1 MMEGSDNANEKQD
14 ARDELHRAIELRES
28 RQRQWRE
35 KGERSLGRNLAL
47 MGSLGWLIVT
57 PMLLGAFVG
66 GWLDRLAGG
75 GVMWTAALIF
85 AGCVLGGY
93 LVWRRINEEPE

>member
-1 MMEGSDNANEKQD
+1 MTVSGNADEEGKAG
-14 ARDELHRAIELRES
+14 DEMRRVIELRQT
-28 RQRQWRE
+28 RRKRWRE
-35 KGERSLGRNLAL
+35 KGERSLARNLSL
-47 MGSLGWLIVT
+47 MGALGWLMVA

-66 GWLDRLAGG
+66 RWLDRLAGG